1 MLLPDLFFF
10 FLVLNFSI
18 LFYFFDDSC
27 LLHSG
32 KYDKRVSKQKENEDP
47 ERWDKNERMTR
58 LWKPSA
64 YNDGKGTRYDAS
76 HGEHNLKWKRIKEM
90 EVGFQAVLK
99 A

>member
-1 MLLPDLFFF
+1 
-10 FLVLNFSI
+10 
-18 LFYFFDDSC
+18 
-27 LLHSG
+27 
-32 KYDKRVSKQKENEDP
+32 
-47 ERWDKNERMTR
+47 MTR

-90 EVGFQAVLK
+90 EVGFQAVFK